1 MYIVI
6 EHCAGGQTMEKD
18 TAGGRNT
25 AFMIFTAGILLLCAL
40 LLRPFFHALA
50 WSVVFSLF
58 AHPLYKKLHT
68 SVFKGRF
75 SDVSSL
81 LVTLVILC
89 FMLLPILWI
98 TIFLAQEAASAY
110 DSVVKAGGFMPIL
123 QSIYEWLHN
132 FQFIG
137 KRISDWDSIKSQPYF
152 AEGASNLLKWFS
164 MLAKGLS
171 QKIVSGTSKFLML
184 FVVVGFTSFY
194 LLRDG
199 EKIVNYAGDLLP
211 LSKNKKAEFFEKG
224 RTMLRAVVYGIVLTG
239 FVQGVLGGIG
249 WYLAKLPNPIFFGFM
264 MFIFGMIPMI
274 GTPAV
279 WGFAVIYLLASG
291 DHYHAFVLLAWC
303 GGLVCTADNLIRPVF
318 ISGGS
323 DINMLIVFLGLFG
336 GLYLWGFIGL
346 FLGPLVLSLGIFM
359 LDIYREIAAGQKNSL

>member
-1 MYIVI
+1 
-6 EHCAGGQTMEKD
+6 MEKD
-18 TAGGRNT
+18 TAGGRNVPFVI
-25 AFMIFTAGILLLCAL
+25 FMAGILLLCAF
-40 LLRPFFHALA
+40 LLRPFFYALA
-50 WSVVFSLF
+50 WAVVLSLF

-68 SVFKGRF
+68 SVFRGRF

-89 FMLLPILWI
+89 LILFPILLI

-110 DSVVKAGGFMPIL
+110 NSVVEAGGFMPIL
-123 QSIYEWLHN
+123 QSIYEWLHK

-152 AEGASNLLKWFS
+152 AEAASSLLKWFS

-199 EKIVNYAGDLLP
+199 EKIVSYAGDLLP
-211 LSKNKKAEFFEKG
+211 LSDDKKAEFFEKG
-224 RTMLRAVVYGIVLTG
+224 RTMLRAVVYGIVLTSL
-239 FVQGVLGGIG
+239 VQGILGGIG
-249 WYLAKLPNPIFFGFM
+249 WYLAKLPTPVFFGFM

-274 GTPAV
+274 GTPAI
-279 WGFAVIYLLASG
+279 WGCAVIYLLAVG
-291 DHYHAFVLLAWC
+291 DHYHAFLLLAWC
-303 GGLVCTADNLIRPVF
+303 GGFVCTVDNLIRPLF

-323 DINMLIVFLGLFG
+323 DINMLVVFLGLFG

-346 FLGPLVLSLGIFM
+346 FLGPLILSLGIFM
-359 LDIYREIAAGQKNSL
+359 LDIYRESVTGQRNNL